1 MPRGSAKP
9 CDELK
14 EIAVGIHR
22 GEIFISAQLLD
33 KDQLLQCFTLLNLL
47 DDKQLED
54 LAKAQ
59 PLVLYEYMSHR
70 GPCDL
75 NGHPVFF
82 SFRWLNEEEWAV
94 VREILIR
101 LQDLCLDSKSLY
113 RAPPS
118 S

>member
-22 GEIFISAQLLD
+22 GEIFISAQLLA
-33 KDQLLQCFTLLNLL
+33 KEELPQCFTLLNSL
-47 DDKQLED
+47 DDRQLED

-70 GPCDL
+70 GPRDL

-82 SFRWLNEEEWAV
+82 SFRWLNEEEWDV

-101 LQDLCLDSKSLY
+101 LQ
-113 RAPPS
+113 AGEVAF
-118 S
+118 